1 MSEEAWSTA
10 NGRGRRFAF
19 TDIEGTEYSLMP
31 DLVISVPT
39 HSEGSWLERAKH
51 VGHR

>member
-19 TDIEGTEYSLMP
+19 TDIEGTEHSLMP
-31 DLVISVPT
+31 DLGISDALRGVMART
-39 HSEGSWLERAKH
+39 VAKH